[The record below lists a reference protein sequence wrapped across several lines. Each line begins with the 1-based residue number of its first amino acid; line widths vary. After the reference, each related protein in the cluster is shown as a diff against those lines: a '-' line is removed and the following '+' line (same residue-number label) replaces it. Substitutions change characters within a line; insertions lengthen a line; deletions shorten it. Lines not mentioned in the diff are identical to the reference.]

1 MPDSTVDKAMQT
13 QVSNIEKNTGKKLA
27 EWIAIVN
34 KSGLSKHGEMIN
46 FLKEKHGFTH
56 GNANMVIHYAK
67 LDNAGGP
74 EDPDAMIVSQYNGK
88 DQLKTWYDQLIKEIT
103 AFGKDVV
110 VSPKKAYVSLRR
122 KKQFSLIQ
130 PSTKTRMDVGLNLK
144 GVAP

>member
-1 MPDSTVDKAMQT
+1 V
-13 QVSNIEKNTGKKLA
+13 
-27 EWIAIVN
+27 
-34 KSGLSKHGEMIN
+34 N

-74 EDPDAMIVSQYNGK
+74 EDPDAMVASQYNGK

-103 AFGKDVV
+103 AFGKDVE

-122 KKQFSLIQ
+122 KKQFALIQ
-130 PSTKTRMDVGLNLK
+130 PSTKTRLDIGLNLK
-144 GVAP
+144 SLPAKGKLESAGSWNAMCTHRIKIENDKDITKETVGYLRQAYDHAG